1 MSLLL
6 LDDENKIK
14 GAEAVLQMITNI
26 INISTRTVRES
37 PTYDSTFK
45 KIKITDVIV
54 TKEGMERGD
63 PTVDFQCEDASG
75 NKYLIVAT
83 GLIVHSIGLINKR
96 EMDRA
101 QIMRDRKE
109 SMN

>member
-6 LDDENKIK
+6 DEKNKIK

-26 INISTRTVRES
+26 INISTRTIKES
-37 PTYDSTFK
+37 PKYDSKFK
-45 KIKITDVIV
+45 NIKITDVIV
-54 TKEGMERGD
+54 TRGGMENGD
-63 PTVDFQCEDASG
+63 PTVDFQCEDVYG

-83 GLIVHSIGLINKR
+83 GLIVHSIGVIVKR
-96 EMDRA
+96 EIDRV
-101 QIMRDRKE
+101 QILNHNKE